1 MPLIGEDNII
11 WGADYPHPDCI
22 WPKSR
27 ETLSENLAGFSDSVQ
42 KKIVHDNVAR
52 LYGLN

>member
-1 MPLIGEDNII
+1 L
-11 WGADYPHPDCI
+11 
-22 WPKSR
+22 
-27 ETLSENLAGFSDSVQ
+27 TQNLASFSDSVQ

>member
-1 MPLIGEDNII
+1 MTRSSSP
-11 WGADYPHPDCI
+11 PRSTPRRI
-22 WPKSR
+22 WPNSR
-27 ETLSENLAGFSDSVQ
+27 ETLTKNLAGFSDSVQ